1 VVAVE
6 EMAASS
12 SAGRRLGQVAVVDTE
27 TPCYPSLPTVEAM
40 KASSS
45 VGRRRGQ
52 AAVVDTTTS
61 FRRGLPTVEAMVVA
75 VVGAAV
81 GV

>member
-1 VVAVE
+1 
-6 EMAASS
+6 MAASS
-12 SAGRRLGQVAVVDTE
+12 SAGRRLGQVAATDTE
-27 TPCYPSLPTVEAM
+27 TPCYPGLPTVEAM
-40 KASSS
+40 EASSS

-52 AAVVDTTTS
+52 AAVVDMTTS
-61 FRRGLPTVEAMVVA
+61 FRYGLPTVEAMVAA

>member
-1 VVAVE
+1 
-6 EMAASS
+6 MAASS
-12 SAGRRLGQVAVVDTE
+12 SVGRRLGQAVVVDTE
-27 TPCYPSLPTVEAM
+27 TPCCPGLPTVEAM
-40 KASSS
+40 EASSS

-52 AAVVDTTTS
+52 AAMVDTTTP
-61 FRRGLPTVEAMVVA
+61 FRRGLPIVEAMVVA